1 MYFYPADI
9 LLPQKEVNLTQ
20 WSVVACDQYT
30 SQPDYWAEV
39 ETLVGAAPST
49 LHLIFPEAYLGQGNK
64 QERIDT
70 INATMAKYQKEGVF
84 TTLQNSYVL
93 LERTMENG
101 AVRRGLMGCIDL
113 EEYSFTKG
121 EKPLIR
127 ATEGTVLERIPPRVE
142 IRKAAPL
149 ELPHIML
156 LIDDPDCSVIEPLFE
171 EATEIC
177 YDFDLMQRGGHS
189 KGYVIKG
196 DKAEALNRALA
207 PLADPARYE
216 ENGTP
221 FLFAVGD
228 GNHSLATAKTC
239 WDLLKESLTPEER
252 QSHPARFALVE
263 LVNVHD
269 PALVFEPIHRIV
281 LGCDPKAL
289 VEKMQA
295 FADTQKGD
303 NVQKVI
309 VCQGGKQTEFTFP
322 HATDA
327 LTVGTLQRFLDENGV
342 GEIDY
347 IHGEDVVMHLSE
359 KPDVIGF
366 LLPAMDKG
374 DLFRSVVFDGALPRK
389 TFSMGEAHEKR
400 FYLEARALS

>member
-9 LLPQKEVNLTQ
+9 LLPQEDVNPTQ

-30 SQPDYWAEV
+30 SQPDYWAKV
-39 ETLVGAAPST
+39 EELVGAAPST
-49 LHLIFPEAYLGQGNK
+49 LRLIFPEAYLGQGNK

-70 INATMAKYQKEGVF
+70 INATMAKYQQEGVF
-84 TTLQNSYVL
+84 KTLKNSYIL

-113 EEYSFTKG
+113 DEYSFTKG
-121 EKPLIR
+121 KKPLIR

-156 LIDDPDCSVIEPLFE
+156 LIDDPDRTVIEPLFDQAAE
-171 EATEIC
+171 VC

-189 KGYVIKG
+189 KGYVVHG

-207 PLADPARYE
+207 PLADPDRYE
-216 ENGTP
+216 KDGTP

-239 WDLLKESLTPEER
+239 WDLLKETLTPEE
-252 QSHPARFALVE
+252 QQCHPARFALVE

-269 PALVFEPIHRIV
+269 EALVFEPIHRIV
-281 LGCDPKAL
+281 LGCDPKDL
-289 VEKMQA
+289 MQKMQA
-295 FADTQKGD
+295 FTDAQTGD
-303 NVQKVI
+303 NVQTVT
-309 VCQGGKQTEFTFP
+309 VCQGGKQTDFIFP

-327 LTVGTLQRFLDENGV
+327 LTVGTLQRFLDQYGK

-347 IHGEDVVMHLSE
+347 IHGDDVVMSLSE
-359 KPDVIGF
+359 KDDAIGF

-400 FYLEARALS
+400 FYLEARALF

>member
-9 LLPQKEVNLTQ
+9 LLPKKDFER

-30 SQPDYWAEV
+30 SQPEYWAET
-39 ETLVGAAPST
+39 EAIVGDAPSA
-49 LHLIFPEAYLGQGNK
+49 LRLIFPEAYLSKGNK
-64 QERIDT
+64 AARIDA
-70 INATMAKYQKEGVF
+70 INSAMAEYQQGDVF
-84 TTLQNSYVL
+84 TTLKNHFIL
-93 LERTMENG
+93 LERQVENG
-101 AVRRGLMGCIDL
+101 ALRRGLMGCIDL

-149 ELPHIML
+149 ELPHVMI
-156 LIDDPDCSVIEPLFE
+156 LIDDPNGTVIEPLFE
-171 EATEIC
+171 QDLPVC
-177 YDFDLMQRGGHS
+177 YDFDLMQGGGHI
-189 KGYVIKG
+189 KGYALDG
-196 DKAEALNRALA
+196 GAAENINRALA
-207 PLADPARYE
+207 PLADADRYE
-216 ENGTP
+216 QNGTP

-239 WDLLKESLTPEER
+239 WDLLKESLSPEER
-252 QSHPARFALVE
+252 ENHPARFALVE

-269 PALVFEPIHRIV
+269 TALVFEPIHRV
-281 LGCDPKAL
+281 VTDCDPKKL
-289 VEKMQA
+289 LEKMQV
-295 FADTQKGD
+295 FADKQTGN
-303 NVQKVI
+303 NVQTVT
-309 VCQGGKQTEFTFP
+309 VCHTGQQTHFTFN

-327 LTVGTLQRFLDENGV
+327 LTVGTLQRFLDENGE
-342 GEIDY
+342 GETDY
-347 IHGEDVVMHLSE
+347 IHGADVVMDLSD
-359 KPDVIGF
+359 KDNAIGF

-400 FYLEARALS
+400 FYLEARALNK

>member
-9 LLPQKEVNLTQ
+9 LLPQDGVDLKK

-39 ETLVGAAPST
+39 ETLVGEAPST
-49 LHLIFPEAYLGQGNK
+49 LRLVYPEAYLARGNK
-64 QERIDT
+64 AECIEK
-70 INATMAKYQKEGVF
+70 INAAMADYHKKGVF
-84 TTLQNSYVL
+84 KTLKNSFVL
-93 LERTMENG
+93 LERAMENG
-101 AVRRGLMGCIDL
+101 TLRRGIMGCIDL

-149 ELPHIML
+149 ELPHVML
-156 LIDDPDCSVIEPLFE
+156 LIDDPDRTVIEPLFE
-171 EATEIC
+171 QATEVC
-177 YDFDLMQRGGHS
+177 YDFDLMQQGGHI
-189 KGYVIKG
+189 KGYTLSG
-196 DKAEALNRALA
+196 DVAEALNNALA
-207 PLADPARYE
+207 PLADADRYE
-216 ENGTP
+216 QNGTP

-252 QSHPARFALVE
+252 ATHPARFALIE

-269 PALVFEPIHRIV
+269 TALVFEPIHRIV
-281 LGCDPKAL
+281 TDCDPQAL
-289 VEKMQA
+289 LEKMRA
-295 FADTQKGD
+295 FADAQTGN
-303 NVQKVI
+303 NVQTVT
-309 VCQGGKQTEFTFP
+309 VCQGGTQTEFTFP

-327 LTVGTLQRFLDENGV
+327 LTVGTLQRFLDEYGE

-347 IHGEDVVMHLSE
+347 IHGADVVMNLSD
-359 KPDVIGF
+359 KDDAIGF

-400 FYLEARALS
+400 FYLEARALA